1 MNNAEEKEKAEV
13 EVADETLEAV
23 SDEVLEEAVAEES
36 LEDSQEGEAVAA
48 GAGAVEEKELTIEEQ
63 LEAAKA
69 RAEENYQNYLRSVAD
84 LDTYKRRV
92 IREKDDLRQYA
103 VAGLLE
109 SFLPIYDN
117 MSLGLMSA
125 EKDAKPEVVLQ
136 GIQMVLT
143 QFKAVLEEN
152 GIEEIEPVAGDVFDH
167 NKHEAVQTQASDDVE
182 DGAIIQL
189 IRKGFALKGRLV
201 RPATVI
207 VAGEESE

>member
-1 MNNAEEKEKAEV
+1 MNDAGEKKKIEIEEEDLTSEPRADEELVATDAAEDCEASDENPEALAEE
-13 EVADETLEAV
+13 
-23 SDEVLEEAVAEES
+23 
-36 LEDSQEGEAVAA
+36 
-48 GAGAVEEKELTIEEQ
+48 VEEKELTIEEQ
-63 LEAAKA
+63 LEEAKA

-109 SFLPIYDN
+109 SILPVYDN

-125 EKDAKPEVVLQ
+125 EQNADPNVVVQ

-143 QFKAVLEEN
+143 QFKTFLEEN
-152 GIEEIEPVAGDVFDH
+152 GIEEIEPAKGDAFDH
-167 NKHEAVQTQASDDVE
+167 NKHEAMQTQPSDEVE
-182 DGAIIQL
+182 DGAVLQL
-189 IRKGFALKGRLV
+189 IRKGFSLKGRLV

-207 VAGEESE
+207 VAGADKD